1 MSVSLSSIFR
11 TLILLGLL
19 SLTWATSGC
28 SKAPNDRIA
37 VSPRQLIVASASDMV
52 NALPELARDFQGRT
66 GVKVVP
72 SFGPSGALAQ
82 QIAHGAPFDVFLS
95 ADRRFIAQLVDSKFI
110 DSAPS
115 SRVVYAIGH
124 LVLYS
129 PKIRMTELAGL
140 RRPEVQRFAIANP
153 ELAPYGRA
161 ARQALERAGLWNEVQ
176 SKVVI
181 AENIRQALQMV
192 ESGNVDAALTSRSLL
207 SGSHGETLLDVPR
220 DLYEQIQQEAGII
233 SHRNTNPDARAF
245 LDYLV
250 SANGKVILQ
259 RYGFGIPK

>member
-1 MSVSLSSIFR
+1 M
-11 TLILLGLL
+11 
-19 SLTWATSGC
+19 
-28 SKAPNDRIA
+28 D
-37 VSPRQLIVASASDMV
+37 LIVASASDMV
-52 NALPELARDFQGRT
+52 NALPELAKDFQART

-95 ADRRFIAQLVDSKFI
+95 ADRRFIAQLVDRKFI
-110 DSAPS
+110 AAAPS

-207 SGSHGETLLDVPR
+207 SGSQGETLLDVPS

-233 SHRNTNPDARAF
+233 SRASGESGGGRRLDGATNPDARAF